1 MIRFN
6 LIEKLKLVFNFN
18 KNKQK
23 DSPKAGVICEGKNA
37 TFIKS
42 KGIGPDAGII
52 DKGENTTSI
61 DSEWKS
67 ENKK

>member
-6 LIEKLKLVFNFN
+6 LIEKLKLVFTFG
-18 KNKQK
+18 KSYKK
-23 DSPKAGVICEGKNA
+23 DNRKSGVICEGKNA
-37 TFIKS
+37 TFISS
-42 KGIGPDAGII
+42 KGSGPDAGII

-61 DSEWKS
+61 NSEWKS

>member
-6 LIEKLKLVFNFN
+6 LIEKLKLILNLN
-18 KNKQK
+18 KKSDKNNQR
-23 DSPKAGVICEGKNA
+23 SGVICEGKNA
-37 TFIKS
+37 TFINC

-61 DSEWKS
+61 NSEWKS
-67 ENKK
+67 ENKS